1 MSLFADIRKR
11 AEVDKLMHK
20 FLIDYTGLD
29 LGKVSGWKL
38 AKVTDNYFN
47 DIKKYESA
55 TNEEETFIYL
65 MFLHDAEIFNLL
77 ENEILL
83 TLIIKLIKHEESL
96 MASDGYK
103 AWFRKEIRKRIDSW
117 VRIKILR

>member
-1 MSLFADIRKR
+1 MNLFIDIKKR
-11 AEVDKLMHK
+11 AEAEKLMHK
-20 FLIDYTGLD
+20 FLLDYTGLD

-47 DIKKYESA
+47 DIKKYENA

-65 MFLHDAEIFNLL
+65 MFLHDAEIFTQL

-83 TLIIKLIKHEESL
+83 TLIIKLIKHEESI

-103 AWFRKEIRKRIDSW
+103 SWFRKNLREKIDSW
-117 VRIKILR
+117 VRKKVLS

>member
-1 MSLFADIRKR
+1 MSLFLDIKKR

-20 FLIDYTGLD
+20 FLFDYTGLD

-38 AKVTDNYFN
+38 AKVTDKYFN
-47 DIKKYESA
+47 DIKTYENA

-65 MFLHDAEIFNLL
+65 MSLHDAEIFTQL

-83 TLIIKLIKHEESL
+83 SLIIKLIKHEESL

-103 AWFRKEIRKRIDSW
+103 AWFRKEIRERIDTW
-117 VRIKILR
+117 VRMKVLS

>member
-1 MSLFADIRKR
+1 MNLFADIRKR
-11 AEVDKLMHK
+11 AEAEKLMHK

-38 AKVTDNYFN
+38 TKVTDSYFN
-47 DIKKYESA
+47 EINKYKNA
-55 TNEEETFIYL
+55 TNEEEIFIYL

-103 AWFRKEIRKRIDSW
+103 AWFRKEIRERIDSW